1 MDLRAALPLILPKAI
16 AWAEEEASRAVT
28 SGRVLNTDEI
38 ALARKVGVANPE
50 RIRIQ
55 SCNRLPRPQDPS
67 LQAAADQTGLLGPGM
82 AGLTLGY
89 AVFVCRGHETRR
101 LLSHE
106 FRHVF
111 QYEQNGAIAGFLP
124 LYLQQIVTM
133 GYQNAPLEMDAR
145 AHEITA
151 L

>member
-1 MDLRAALPLILPKAI
+1 
-16 AWAEEEASRAVT
+16 
-28 SGRVLNTDEI
+28 
-38 ALARKVGVANPE
+38 
-50 RIRIQ
+50 
-55 SCNRLPRPQDPS
+55 
-67 LQAAADQTGLLGPGM
+67 M